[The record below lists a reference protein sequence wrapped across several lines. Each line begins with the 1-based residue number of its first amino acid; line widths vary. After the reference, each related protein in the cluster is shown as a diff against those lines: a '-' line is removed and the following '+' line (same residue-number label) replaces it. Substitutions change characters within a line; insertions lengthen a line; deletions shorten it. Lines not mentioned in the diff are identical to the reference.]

1 MGFVMDGIAAEAYDR
16 SYTDAQ
22 LLRRIAHYF
31 RPFAGL
37 MVFVALTVFLTAA
50 MDAALPFLISRGID
64 RVLGGGRGRRVE
76 PGAVAHRRGSGRR
89 GAVVDL

>member
-1 MGFVMDGIAAEAYDR
+1 MGFVMDGLAAEAYDR

-50 MDAALPFLISRGID
+50 TDAALPFLISRGID
-64 RVLGGGRGRRVE
+64 RVLAGDDVGTLFLPHGIVGLLRR
-76 PGAVAHRRGSGRR
+76 AKRS
-89 GAVVDL
+89 